1 MNIFSVLF
9 VLCSLITFGLCFL
22 IIAKIVL
29 LFKQAQDD
37 TSRVFQIPKGF
48 PRYKNK
54 WIDRLVILLIFNLLG
69 LFVLF
74 STGRF
79 SGGRGIP
86 LDVFVENIG
95 NYLII
100 ITAINVLILSLM
112 YLFNKTQFFWQK
124 RLKMAWYYEAI
135 LWALLLLL
143 TLYLGLSVQS
153 KLEILMMTS

>member
-22 IIAKIVL
+22 IIAKIIL
-29 LFKQAQDD
+29 LYKQAQGD
-37 TSRVFQIPKGF
+37 TSPLFQVPKRF

-54 WIDRLVILLIFNLLG
+54 WMDRLVILLIFNLLG
-69 LFVLF
+69 LSMLI
-74 STGRF
+74 STGRL
-79 SGGRGIP
+79 SGGRAIP

-100 ITAINVLILSLM
+100 VTAINVLILSLM
-112 YLFNKTQFFWQK
+112 YIFNKTQFFWQK
-124 RLKMAWYYEAI
+124 RLKMAWYCEAI
-135 LWALLLLL
+135 LWAVLLLL

-153 KLEILMMTS
+153 KLEILMMTG

>member
-1 MNIFSVLF
+1 MLF

-48 PRYKNK
+48 SRYKNK
-54 WIDRLVILLIFNLLG
+54 WIDKLVILLIFNLLG
-69 LFVLF
+69 LSMLI
-74 STGRF
+74 STGRL
-79 SGGRGIP
+79 SGGRAIP

-100 ITAINVLILSLM
+100 ITMINLLTLSLM
-112 YLFNKTQFFWQK
+112 YIFNKTHKLWLK
-124 RLKMAWYYEAI
+124 RLQMAWYYEAI
-135 LWALLLLL
+135 LWAVLLLL
-143 TLYLGLSVQS
+143 TLYLGLSVQN
-153 KLEILMMTS
+153 KIEIQMMAG

>member
-1 MNIFSVLF
+1 MLF
-9 VLCSLITFGLCFL
+9 MLCSLITFGLCFL

-48 PRYKNK
+48 PKFKNK
-54 WIDRLVILLIFNLLG
+54 WIDRLVILLIFDLVSLWM
-69 LFVLF
+69 LF

-79 SGGRGIP
+79 SGGCGIP
-86 LDVFVENIG
+86 LDVFIENIG

-100 ITAINVLILSLM
+100 ITTINLLMLSLM
-112 YLFNKTQFFWQK
+112 HIFNKTQILWWK
-124 RLKMAWYYEAI
+124 RLKMAWYCEAI
-135 LWALLLLL
+135 LWAVLLLL

-153 KLEILMMTS
+153 KLEILMMTG

>member
-1 MNIFSVLF
+1 MNIFSMLF
-9 VLCSLITFGLCFL
+9 VLCALITFGLCFL

-29 LFKQAQDD
+29 LFKQAQGD
-37 TSRVFQIPKGF
+37 TSPPFQVPKGF
-48 PRYKNK
+48 PRFKNK

-69 LFVLF
+69 LSVLF
-74 STGRF
+74 SSGRL

-100 ITAINVLILSLM
+100 ITTINLLMLSLM
-112 YLFNKTQFFWQK
+112 HIFNKTQILWWK
-124 RLKMAWYYEAI
+124 RLKMAWYCEAI
-135 LWALLLLL
+135 LWAVLLLL

-153 KLEILMMTS
+153 KLEILMMTG

>member
-1 MNIFSVLF
+1 MNIFSMLF
-9 VLCSLITFGLCFL
+9 VLCALITFGLCFL
-22 IIAKIVL
+22 IIARIVL

-48 PRYKNK
+48 SRYKNK
-54 WIDRLVILLIFNLLG
+54 WIDKLVILLIFNLLG

-95 NYLII
+95 SYLII
-100 ITAINVLILSLM
+100 VTLINLLMLSLM
-112 YLFNKTQFFWQK
+112 YLFNKTHTLWLK

-153 KLEILMMTS
+153 KLEILMMTG

>member
-1 MNIFSVLF
+1 MNIFSMLF
-9 VLCSLITFGLCFL
+9 VLCNLITFGLCFL

-29 LFKQAQDD
+29 LFKQAKGD
-37 TSRVFQIPKGF
+37 TSHVFQIPKGF
-48 PRYKNK
+48 PKFKNK

-69 LFVLF
+69 LSMLF

-86 LDVFVENIG
+86 IEVFVENIS

-100 ITAINVLILSLM
+100 VALTNVLILSLM
-112 YLFNKTQFFWQK
+112 YLFNKTQMLWLK
-124 RLKMAWYYEAI
+124 RLQMVWYYEAI

-143 TLYLGLSVQS
+143 TLYLGFFVQS
-153 KLEILMMTS
+153 ELEILMMAG

>member
-1 MNIFSVLF
+1 MNTFSVLF

-29 LFKQAQDD
+29 LFKQAQGD

-54 WIDRLVILLIFNLLG
+54 WIDRLVILLIFDLVSLWM
-69 LFVLF
+69 LF

-100 ITAINVLILSLM
+100 ATLINLLMLSLM
-112 YLFNKTQFFWQK
+112 YLFNKTHTLWLK
-124 RLKMAWYYEAI
+124 RLQMAWYYEVI

-153 KLEILMMTS
+153 KLEILMMTG

>member
-1 MNIFSVLF
+1 MNIFSMLF

-29 LFKQAQDD
+29 LFKQAQGD

-48 PRYKNK
+48 PKFKNK

-69 LFVLF
+69 LSVLF

-86 LDVFVENIG
+86 IEVFVENIG

-100 ITAINVLILSLM
+100 VTLINVLMLSLM
-112 YLFNKTQFFWQK
+112 YLFNKTQMLWLK
-124 RLKMAWYYEAI
+124 RLQIAWYYEAI

-143 TLYLGLSVQS
+143 TLYLGFSVQS
-153 KLEILMMTS
+153 ELEILMMTG

>member
-1 MNIFSVLF
+1 MNIFSILF
-9 VLCSLITFGLCFL
+9 ILCSLITFGLCFL

-29 LFKQAQDD
+29 LFKQAQGD
-37 TSRVFQIPKGF
+37 TSPLFQVPKGF
-48 PRYKNK
+48 PRFKNK

-69 LFVLF
+69 LFVIF

-86 LDVFVENIG
+86 IDVFVENIG

-100 ITAINVLILSLM
+100 VTLINLLMLSLM
-112 YLFNKTQFFWQK
+112 YIFNKTQILWWK
-124 RLKMAWYYEAI
+124 RLKMAWYYEVI

-153 KLEILMMTS
+153 KLEILMMTG

>member
-1 MNIFSVLF
+1 MNIFSMLF
-9 VLCSLITFGLCFL
+9 MLCSLITFGLCFL

-48 PRYKNK
+48 PKFKNK

-69 LFVLF
+69 LSMLI
-74 STGRF
+74 STGRL
-79 SGGRGIP
+79 SGGRAIP

-100 ITAINVLILSLM
+100 ITTINLLILSLM
-112 YLFNKTQFFWQK
+112 YLFNKTQTLWLK
-124 RLKMAWYYEAI
+124 RLQIAWYYEAI

-143 TLYLGLSVQS
+143 TLYLGFSVQS
-153 KLEILMMTS
+153 KLEILMMTG

>member
-48 PRYKNK
+48 PKFKNK

-86 LDVFVENIG
+86 VDIFVENIG
-95 NYLII
+95 NYLMI
-100 ITAINVLILSLM
+100 ITTINLLMLSLM
-112 YLFNKTQFFWQK
+112 YIFNKIQFFWQK

-143 TLYLGLSVQS
+143 TLYLGFSVQS
-153 KLEILMMTS
+153 ELEILMMTG

>member
-22 IIAKIVL
+22 IIAKIAL
-29 LFKQAQDD
+29 LYKQAQGD
-37 TSRVFQIPKGF
+37 TSRFFQIPKGF
-48 PRYKNK
+48 PKFKNK
-54 WIDRLVILLIFNLLG
+54 WIDRLVTLLIFNLVS

-86 LDVFVENIG
+86 IDVFVENIG

-100 ITAINVLILSLM
+100 ITTINLLMLSLM
-112 YLFNKTQFFWQK
+112 YLFNKTHTLWLK
-124 RLKMAWYYEAI
+124 RLQMAWYYEAI
-135 LWALLLLL
+135 LWAVLLLL
-143 TLYLGLSVQS
+143 TLYLGLSVLS
-153 KLEILMMTS
+153 ELEILMMAV